1 MVSKPSE
8 NRTETRPADQG
19 QAAVRTRD
27 REVTSSP
34 PFNVVGMD
42 KRTTLWIWAK
52 GQRCRYGQKGQRCG
66 YGQERTTLWIWAKG
80 QRCGYGQKGQR
91 CGYGQKD
98 RVRTSLYFSMLPNRE
113 RLPRIFFG
121 GKINNKGV

>member
-34 PFNVVGMD
+34 PVNVVGMD

-52 GQRCRYGQKGQRCG
+52 GQRCR
-66 YGQERTTLWIWAKG
+66 
-80 QRCGYGQKGQR
+80 YGQKGQR

>member
-19 QAAVRTRD
+19 HAAVRTRD

-80 QRCGYGQKGQR
+80 QRCGYGQKDNVVGMD
-91 CGYGQKD
+91 K
-98 RVRTSLYFSMLPNRE
+98 RTEFE
-113 RLPRIFFG
+113 RLFIFQCCPTESAYPEFFLVE
-121 GKINNKGV
+121 K